1 MRPVLTRSRPESCL
15 SDLRLD
21 RLVAGE
27 LDAAAGGEA
36 RVHLEGC
43 ARCKA
48 RLAEIEAGR
57 AAFLADLPP
66 LPAARPS
73 AEVRRLAR
81 WAPRV
86 AVVLAAAAAFAFWF
100 RARPPGDDAGEPG
113 TRIKGRP
120 RVGFYVKHG
129 DAVTPGAAGE
139 IVYPGDTLQFTYTMQ
154 RDDAYFALISVD
166 GARKASVYYPTAPRA
181 VRITRGN
188 DVPLEQSTVLDAVL
202 GAETTYALFCAD
214 PIELEPLRVA
224 FEATPDSP
232 PMPAGCEVD
241 RVSFV
246 KRPAP

>member
-1 MRPVLTRSRPESCL
+1 MTRSRPETCL

-27 LDAAAGGEA
+27 LDAAAGREA

-43 ARCKA
+43 ARCAA
-48 RLAEIEAGR
+48 RLTEIKAGR
-57 AAFLADLPP
+57 AAFLADPPP
-66 LPAARPS
+66 LPAARPA
-73 AEVRRLAR
+73 AEVRRFAR

-100 RARPPGDDAGEPG
+100 RARPAGDDPGDA

-139 IVYPGDTLQFTYTMQ
+139 IVYPGDALQFTYTMQ
-154 RDDAYFALISVD
+154 RDAAYFALISVD

-214 PIELEPLRVA
+214 SIELEPLRVA
-224 FEATPDSP
+224 FEAAPESP
-232 PMPAGCEVD
+232 PIPAGCEVD

-246 KRPAP
+246 KRQAP

>member
-1 MRPVLTRSRPESCL
+1 MRPVLTRSRPETCL

-27 LDAAAGGEA
+27 LDAAAGRDA
-36 RVHLEGC
+36 RAHLDGC
-43 ARCKA
+43 ARCAA
-48 RLAEIEAGR
+48 RLAEIEADR
-57 AAFLADLPP
+57 RAFLADPPP
-66 LPAARPS
+66 LPAARPVPK
-73 AEVRRLAR
+73 ARRLAR

-86 AVVLAAAAAFAFWF
+86 AVALAAAAAFAFWF
-100 RARPPGDDAGEPG
+100 RARPAVDDPEEPG

-129 DAVTPGAAGE
+129 AAVTPGAAGE
-139 IVYPGDTLQFTYTMQ
+139 SVYPGDTLQFTYTMQ

-166 GARKASVYYPTAPRA
+166 GARKASVYYPSAPRA

-188 DVPLEQSTVLDAVL
+188 DVPLDQSTVLDDVL

-224 FEATPDSP
+224 FEAAPDSP
-232 PMPAGCEVD
+232 PIPAGCEVD

-246 KRPAP
+246 KRTAP